1 MKRRLSG
8 PKTVV
13 CGTTVVALL
22 GLAVSCGGD
31 GTDPGSGEWDVE
43 TLAAYLLQP
52 ERFRAENPRIRE
64 LRSFYPEA
72 TMPEFDYPEAER
84 RALAT
89 WLLAGSE
96 SPGEATDGAGL
107 YRDWGCALCHG
118 EGREGT
124 VLGPALLELRRPR

>member
-1 MKRRLSG
+1 VSKHPRSKAALW
-8 PKTVV
+8 
-13 CGTTVVALL
+13 GTGIVALL
-22 GLAVSCGGD
+22 GLAASCGGGD
-31 GTDPGSGEWDVE
+31 TRPDSGTWDVE

-89 WLLAGSE
+89 WLLAGRE
-96 SPGEATDGAGL
+96 TREGATQGAGL
-107 YRDWGCALCHG
+107 YGEWGCALCHG

-124 VLGPALLELRRPR
+124 ELGPSLLELRPSR